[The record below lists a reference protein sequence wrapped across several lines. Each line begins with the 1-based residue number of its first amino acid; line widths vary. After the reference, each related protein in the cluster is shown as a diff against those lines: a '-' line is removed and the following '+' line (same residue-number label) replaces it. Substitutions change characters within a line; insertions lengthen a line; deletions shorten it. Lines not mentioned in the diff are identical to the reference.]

1 MVYALVGRGAPFQD
15 GYTTGI
21 GGMSMANR
29 NDSDARQHETLP
41 GPGPGPS
48 AASSSAAGS
57 SAAGSSAAMGGGGRP
72 VEQMMD
78 AAIERIAV
86 ERSARERNAREPT
99 LAGQKGSVELARR
112 SATEAA
118 LARRDAGA
126 RASKVPT
133 RLRWKGLDVSD
144 EFRQYAERIARG
156 EELPPFEG
164 RVLAEPNPAFPW
176 GDGVVGEEAV
186 PKQRGAHPAVWGA
199 AIVVLGLLGW
209 SVALKL
215 QGVEPSASVE
225 TTIAPLA
232 APPPAAELEPQPSA
246 TSPDGV
252 ATSNIEAP
260 TTEPAVAPPEPP
272 SAAEPAPAVSSSL
285 APEPA
290 TPASSLHAEVALATP
305 APSPPPAATG
315 ASVAVDLARPG
326 ALQQAI
332 GAALAGRNGAPPA
345 AESTSVREDEFGI
358 MASVSPAPA
367 TPPPAATSG
376 AVAPAPAGAKSNGS
390 VGDLARASQPAG
402 SGVRKEP
409 GSESSAKGS
418 LLVETP
424 SF

>member
-41 GPGPGPS
+41 GPGPGSS
-48 AASSSAAGS
+48 AASSSASKGGS
-57 SAAGSSAAMGGGGRP
+57 SASMGGSGRP

-86 ERSARERNAREPT
+86 ERSARERSAREPT

-126 RASKVPT
+126 RALKVPT

-176 GDGVVGEEAV
+176 GDGVVGEEAA

-199 AIVVLGLLGW
+199 AIIVLGLLGW

-215 QGVEPSASVE
+215 QGAEPSASVE

-232 APPPAAELEPQPSA
+232 APPSAAEPEAQPSA

-252 ATSNIEAP
+252 ATSNLEAP
-260 TTEPAVAPPEPP
+260 TTEPAVAPPESP
-272 SAAEPAPAVSSSL
+272 SAAEPAPAVSSSV

-290 TPASSLHAEVALATP
+290 TPASTLHAEAALATP
-305 APSPPPAATG
+305 AASPAPAAAG

-345 AESTSVREDEFGI
+345 AESTSVRDDEFGI

-367 TPPPAATSG
+367 PPPAAASG
-376 AVAPAPAGAKSNGS
+376 TVAPAPAGAKSNGS
-390 VGDLARASQPAG
+390 VGDLARAGQPAG

>member
-1 MVYALVGRGAPFQD
+1 
-15 GYTTGI
+15 
-21 GGMSMANR
+21 
-29 NDSDARQHETLP
+29 
-41 GPGPGPS
+41 
-48 AASSSAAGS
+48 
-57 SAAGSSAAMGGGGRP
+57 
-72 VEQMMD
+72 MD

-86 ERSARERNAREPT
+86 ERSARERSAREPT

-112 SATEAA
+112 SAAEAA

-144 EFRQYAERIARG
+144 EFRQYAERVARG

-186 PKQRGAHPAVWGA
+186 PKRRGVHPAAWGA
-199 AIVVLGLLGW
+199 AIIVLGLLGW

-215 QGVEPSASVE
+215 DGAEPSASVE

-232 APPPAAELEPQPSA
+232 APPPAELQAQPSA
-246 TSPDGV
+246 TPPDGV
-252 ATSNIEAP
+252 EAANLDAP
-260 TTEPAVAPPEPP
+260 T
-272 SAAEPAPAVSSSL
+272 AEPAIALPESPSPAELAPVVSSSV
-285 APEPA
+285 APVPA
-290 TPASSLHAEVALATP
+290 TPAPSLGAEVALATP
-305 APSPPPAATG
+305 APSPPAATHG
-315 ASVAVDLARPG
+315 PSVAVDLARPG

-390 VGDLARASQPAG
+390 VGDLARAGQPAG